1 MKKTMDELLEMMRER
16 VSEIE
21 ASRAEDLPEDIA
33 AYLRWQ
39 EELAALRGRLAR
51 VAEDAAVDSA
61 A

>member
-1 MKKTMDELLEMMRER
+1 MKKTMDELLGMMNER

-21 ASRAEDLPEDIA
+21 ASRAPDMPEDVA

-39 EELAALRGRLAR
+39 GELLALRGRIAR
-51 VAEDAAVDSA
+51 VADGAVVDSA